1 MRNSLGHIIEGS
13 SSFYPCCSVVLGEAL
28 ALKEAV
34 LFAIQEQVTKI
45 VFESDSCVVVN
56 VIKSFPVKT
65 HGIF

>member
-1 MRNSLGHIIEGS
+1 M
-13 SSFYPCCSVVLGEAL
+13 VLGEAL

-45 VFESDSCVVVN
+45 VFESDSCVVIN
-56 VIKSFPVKT
+56 VIKSFPVET